1 MNHVLL
7 VICALAVQM
16 ATAVAFAADPNDKVD
31 LKKLVVKGTV
41 PGPDL
46 WRVSNGQNELWILGT
61 LSPLPKRMKW
71 NSLPIELV
79 IQSSQAIMLPPSITF
94 DFDDLGFFKKL
105 SLAKSAIGI
114 TKNPEKEKLID
125 LVPHDVYQ
133 RWLRLKKKY
142 LGRNKG
148 VEKKR
153 PLFAGHQ
160 LFKKALKKNG
170 LTQDTK
176 IAKKLLK
183 VAKKHQVSVINPQL
197 KLKLTDPKSIAKQFK
212 KTAIDDISCFDKTLN
227 RIETDLPTMK
237 KRALAWSYG
246 DVKTI
251 QSLPYDSQ
259 DIACQTAFLNSSI
272 AQDMGLEESRIRLQN
287 IWLNHAK
294 TALETHRSTFAII
307 PISHLLK
314 EQGVLFELESANYQ
328 IEPPSTLTE
337 EAVEISEA
345 K

>member
-1 MNHVLL
+1 MILL
-7 VICALAVQM
+7 SVIAFQM
-16 ATAVAFAADPNDKVD
+16 ATVVAGAVEQHEGVD

-46 WRVSNGQNELWILGT
+46 WRVSNGENELWILGT
-61 LSPLPKRMKW
+61 LSPLPKKMKW
-71 NSLPIELV
+71 NAQPIEAV
-79 IQSSQAIMLPPSITF
+79 ISSSNAFMLPPSISF
-94 DFDDLGFFKKL
+94 DLDDLGFFKKM

-114 TKNPEKEKLID
+114 TKNPEKEKL
-125 LVPHDVYQ
+125 VDVLPKDIYA
-133 RWLRLKKKY
+133 RWLTLKTMY
-142 LGRNKG
+142 MGRNKG

-153 PLFAGHQ
+153 PIFAGHQ

-170 LTQDTK
+170 LTEDTK
-176 IAKKLLK
+176 ILKKLLK

-197 KLKLTDPKSIAKQFK
+197 KLKLEDPKSIAKQFK
-212 KTAIDDISCFDKTLN
+212 KTAIDDINCFDKTLN

-251 QSLPYDSQ
+251 KSLPYDSQ
-259 DIACQTAFLNSSI
+259 DSACQSAFLDSTV
-272 AQDMGLEESRIRLQN
+272 AHDMGLKESQIRLQN
-287 IWLNHAK
+287 IWLNHVK
-294 TALETHRSTFAII
+294 RALETHRSTFAIM
-307 PISHLLK
+307 PISYLLK
-314 EQGVLFELESANYQ
+314 GQGVLDELEAANYQ

-337 EAVEISEA
+337 EPVEKSEA